1 MRIVMHKFAYA
12 LILVLTLAVHAV
24 PARSS
29 GPHAIIVSNSVDAPA
44 AELLAQFLAGRGAE
58 VQIVSADELE
68 SVEASATAVFIL
80 GGPDAYEGVGNIS
93 SQFLTADEEGLLR
106 RVAGYLNFFVRHI
119 NGRHYVVLAGHTRE
133 ETYQAVLLF
142 ESGGY
147 QDWILY
153 PSRIAEVSPF
163 GYKTADVASREF
175 RWTYAGKQYSL
186 GLTVP
191 RDLYL
196 YYTSMEHTIPYED
209 WAVLASDPLSRPYLR
224 SLLNK
229 LLAMARSEGFDEIQ
243 TIEFLA
249 AFVQSIP
256 YSLEKDVI
264 MAEGEYPRYPIE
276 TLLDFAGDCEDHAIL
291 LATLYMEMGYNV
303 TLIIIWGKPGFA
315 AGHMGVGIALESG
328 KGLRWEVN
336 GTTYYYIDATQ
347 PGYLLGQPLLPEYL
361 DYEHPIFLFPK
372 FENYPLPVLV
382 RDRIGV
388 IWQESARAATVVV
401 TVANFGQAWANL
413 TVTAGVAAMGD
424 RYINSSTQEVNIP
437 PGQVAVVTLTFQG
450 PPRSAVRL
458 EIRMEGKL
466 VDRIGSLPIVG
477 ELP

>member
-1 MRIVMHKFAYA
+1 MRRLVLV
-12 LILVLTLAVHAV
+12 LILALTLTAQTV
-24 PARSS
+24 PVRSS
-29 GPHAIIVSNSVDAPA
+29 GPLAVIVTNSVDAPA
-44 AELLAQFLAGRGAE
+44 AELLAQFLSGRGAE
-58 VQIVSADELE
+58 VQIVSAGEFED
-68 SVEASATAVFIL
+68 VEALATAVFIL
-80 GGPDAYEGVGNIS
+80 GGPDAYEGVGEIS
-93 SQFLTADEEGLLR
+93 SLFLTVDEQSLLR
-106 RVAGYLNFFVRHI
+106 RIAGYLNFFIRHVD
-119 NGRHYVVLAGHTRE
+119 GKHYVVLAGHTRV

-153 PSRIAEVSPF
+153 PGRIAEVSPF

-196 YYTSMEHTIPYED
+196 YYLTMEHTIPYED
-209 WAVLASDPLSRPYLR
+209 WAVLASDPLSRPYMQ
-224 SLLNK
+224 SLLSR
-229 LLAMARSEGFDEIQ
+229 LLSMARSEGFDEIQ

-256 YSLEKDVI
+256 YSLEKDII

-291 LATLYMEMGYNV
+291 LATLYMEMGYDV
-303 TLIIIWGKPGFA
+303 VLVIIWGKPGFPF
-315 AGHMGVGIALESG
+315 GHMGVGIAHESG

-347 PGYLLGQPLLPEYL
+347 PGYVLGQPLLPEYL
-361 DYEHPIFLFPK
+361 DYENPIFLFPK
-372 FENYPLPVLV
+372 FEDYPHPVLV

-437 PGQVAVVTLTFQG
+437 PGRVAVVTLTFQG
-450 PPRSAVRL
+450 PPKSAVRL
-458 EIRMEGKL
+458 EIRLEGKL